1 MLDGAA
7 RVSPLI
13 QAAAEQKM
21 PAIAVTDHGN
31 MFGAYDFWKT
41 ATANGV
47 KPIIGT
53 EAYITPGTAR
63 QDRTRVRWGGNH
75 QNQDDVGGSGS
86 YTHMTLL
93 SENNEGMH
101 NLFRLSSLASIEGF
115 YFKPRMDR
123 ELLSKYAKGIIA
135 TTGCVGGEVQT
146 RLRLGQ
152 YDEARRAAADFQD
165 IFGKGNFFAEIM
177 DHGIDIERRTM
188 EDLLRLAK
196 DLGLP
201 LVATND
207 LHYTHAHDATAHAA
221 LLCVQSA
228 STLDDPNRFKFDSD
242 EFYLKSADQMR
253 HLFRDYPEACDN
265 TLLIAE
271 RCEVSFEHRDL
282 MPRFPVPEG
291 ETEATWFEKEVS
303 TGMMRRFRNAPSE
316 AHLAQAK
323 YEVDVIK
330 QMGFPGYFLVV
341 ADFIAWAKAQGIRV
355 GPGRGSAAGSMASY
369 AMGITEL
376 DPLAHGL
383 IFERFLNPERVSMPD
398 VDVDF
403 DDRRRPEVIRYVTE
417 KYGDDR
423 VAQIVTYGTI
433 KAKQALKDSA
443 RVLGMPYSVGEK
455 LTKAMP
461 PAIMGKDISL
471 SDILDKDAPRYKEA
485 ADFRAVLESD
495 QEAAKVFD
503 TAKGIENLKRQWGV
517 HAAGVIMSAEPLLD
531 VLPIMKREDDGAII
545 TQFDQPPLESLG
557 LIKMDFLGLRNLTI
571 IEDALRMIE
580 QNTGNKLVIE
590 DLDLDAD
597 QKTYDLLARGETLGV
612 FQLDGGPMRSL
623 LKQLKPTSFEDIS
636 AVIALYRP
644 GPMGMNSHTNY
655 ALRKNGLQKIEAIHP
670 ELEEPL
676 SESLGITYGLIVYQ
690 EQVMSVAQKVAG
702 FTLGQAD
709 VLRRAMGKKKKSEL
723 DKQYADFE
731 AGMKSN
737 GYSANAVKVLWDTL
751 MPFADY
757 AFNKAHSAGYG
768 VLSYWTAYLKA
779 NFPAEYMA
787 ALLTSV
793 GDSKDKLALYLSECR
808 RMGIRVLAPDVNES
822 SGDFTAVAGDVRFGL
837 GAIRNVGAN
846 VVESIKRARDDKGA
860 FESFHDFL
868 RKVPIQVANKRTV
881 ESLIKAGA
889 FDSTGAT
896 RRALLEIHEDA
907 IDSAVSDKR
916 AEANGQVGFDFD
928 SLWDEPQQVNQVP
941 DRPEWSKRDKLA
953 FEREMLGLYV
963 SDHPLAGLEVQL
975 AKHASASIMEILDG
989 DVAADGEHVTVAGL
1003 ITSVQHRTA
1012 RNSGN
1017 QYGLITVEDFA
1028 GEITVMFLGKTY
1040 QEFSPALTNDSIVV
1054 VRGRVSVRD
1063 DGMNLHAVSMFS
1075 PDVGQSLGSGPL
1087 VISVPELRATTEVVT
1102 ALNDVLIRH
1111 SGDTEVR
1118 LKLVKGDTAR
1128 VFEVPYPVSVNADLY
1143 GELKSLLGPSCL
1155 G

>member
-1 MLDGAA
+1 MHLHVHSEYSMLDGAA
-7 RVSPLI
+7 RVTPLMA
-13 QAAAEQKM
+13 AAAEQKM
-21 PAIAVTDHGN
+21 PAIAMTDHGN
-31 MFGAYDFWKT
+31 MFGAYDFWKQ
-41 ATANGV
+41 ATAAGV

-63 QDRTRVRWGGNH
+63 GDKTRVRWGSGS

-93 SENNEGMH
+93 SESNEGMH

-152 YDEARRAAADFQD
+152 YKEARQAAADFRD
-165 IFGKGNFFAEIM
+165 IFGEGNFFAEVM

-188 EDLLRLAK
+188 TDLLRLAK
-196 DLGLP
+196 DLNLP
-201 LVATND
+201 LVASND

-228 STLDDPNRFKFDSD
+228 STLDDPNRFKFDSN
-242 EFYLKSADQMR
+242 EFYLKSAAQMR
-253 HLFRDYPEACDN
+253 ELFRDNPDACDN

-271 RCEVSFEHRDL
+271 RCEVSFEHRNL
-282 MPRFPVPEG
+282 MPRFPVPDG
-291 ETEATWFEKEVS
+291 ETEASWFEKEVAA
-303 TGMMRRFRNAPSE
+303 GMLRRFHNAPSE
-316 AHLAQAK
+316 AHLAQAQ

-341 ADFIAWAKAQGIRV
+341 ADFIAWAKSQGIRV

-403 DDRRRPEVIRYVTE
+403 DDRRRPEVIRYVTD

-433 KAKQALKDSA
+433 KAKQALKDSS
-443 RVLGMPYSVGEK
+443 RVLGMPYSVGER

-471 SDILDKDAPRYKEA
+471 GDIMNKDAPRWKEA
-485 ADFRAVLESD
+485 ADFRAVLEGD
-495 QEAAKVFD
+495 QEAAKVFE
-503 TAKGIENLKRQWGV
+503 TALGIENLKRQWGV
-517 HAAGVIMSAEPLLD
+517 HAAGVILSAEPLLD

-571 IEDALRMIE
+571 IEDALKMIE
-580 QNTGNKLVIE
+580 KNTGSALIIE

-597 QKTYDLLARGETLGV
+597 QKTYDLLARGDTLGV

-623 LKQLKPTSFEDIS
+623 LKQLKPTNFEDIS

-676 SESLGITYGLIVYQ
+676 RESLGITYGLIVYQ

-731 AGMKSN
+731 AGMKTN
-737 GYSANAVKVLWDTL
+737 GYSPQAVKVLWDTL

-793 GDSKDKLALYLSECR
+793 GDSKDKLGMYLSECR
-808 RMGIRVLAPDVNES
+808 RMGIKVLAPDVNES
-822 SGDFTAVAGDVRFGL
+822 SGDFTAVAGDIRFGL
-837 GAIRNVGAN
+837 GAIRNVGTN
-846 VVESIKRARDDKGA
+846 VVEAIRVSREEKGR

-868 RKVPIQVANKRTV
+868 RKVPIQVANKRTL

-889 FDSTGAT
+889 FDQMAGT

-907 IDSAVSDKR
+907 VESAVSDKR
-916 AEANGQVGFDFD
+916 AEAQGQVGFDFD
-928 SLWDEPQQVNQVP
+928 SLWDEPQAESQVP
-941 DRPEWSKRDKLA
+941 DRPEWAKRDKLA

-963 SDHPLAGLEVQL
+963 SDHPLAGLEIQL
-975 AKHASASIMEILDG
+975 AK
-989 DVAADGEHVTVAGL
+989 
-1003 ITSVQHRTA
+1003 
-1012 RNSGN
+1012 
-1017 QYGLITVEDFA
+1017 
-1028 GEITVMFLGKTY
+1028 
-1040 QEFSPALTNDSIVV
+1040 
-1054 VRGRVSVRD
+1054 
-1063 DGMNLHAVSMFS
+1063 
-1075 PDVGQSLGSGPL
+1075 
-1087 VISVPELRATTEVVT
+1087 
-1102 ALNDVLIRH
+1102 
-1111 SGDTEVR
+1111 
-1118 LKLVKGDTAR
+1118 
-1128 VFEVPYPVSVNADLY
+1128 
-1143 GELKSLLGPSCL
+1143 
-1155 G
+1155 